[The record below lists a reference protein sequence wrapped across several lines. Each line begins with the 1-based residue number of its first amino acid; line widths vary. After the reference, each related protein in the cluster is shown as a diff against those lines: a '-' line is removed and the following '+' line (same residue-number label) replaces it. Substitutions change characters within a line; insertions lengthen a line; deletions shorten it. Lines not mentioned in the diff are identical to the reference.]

1 MVLDVVT
8 LSGCLVEIMRSKRDV
23 PHNVPGEYLEPFP
36 SGVPPIFADACA
48 RLGLRVGI
56 IGSVGADDFWEAISR
71 KA

>member
-48 RLGLRVGI
+48 RLC
-56 IGSVGADDFWEAISR
+56 GSRRLLGSY
-71 KA
+71 